1 MLLDGQIAVVTGSAV
16 GIGRG
21 IALALAEEGADV
33 ACIDIDSHN
42 NNETVNM
49 INELGRKG
57 LSIDCDVADKAQVR
71 NAMNQT
77 ISHFGQINILVNNA
91 AIYIDTSLTLGNYMG
106 QAEAYERS
114 IAICA
119 LGSYYCALAASPEIV
134 KAGGGNIINIITEHI
149 KPDHL
154 MTGMGATGYDSAKWV
169 QWRQT
174 ESWAVELKE
183 SGVRVNALCPGATV
197 SPMLEQ
203 HAAIVL
209 DKAMQPADVALAAI
223 NILKHGPDGPT
234 GQSYLIGPSG
244 SQTGA
249 ADAAARAPDS

>member
-1 MLLDGQIAVVTGSAV
+1 MLLEGKIAVVTGSAV

-21 IALALAEEGADV
+21 IAIAFAEEGADV

-42 NNETVNM
+42 NAETVEK
-49 INELGRKG
+49 IEALGRKAI
-57 LSIDCDVADKAQVR
+57 SIDCDVSDKAQVR
-71 NAMNQT
+71 NAINET
-77 ISHFGQINILVNNA
+77 TSSFGRIDILVNNA

-114 IAICA
+114 ITICA
-119 LGSYYCALAASPEIV
+119 LGSYYCALAATPAIT

-149 KPDHL
+149 KPNHL
-154 MTGMGATGYDSAKWV
+154 MTGMGASGYDSAKWV

-174 ESWAVELKE
+174 ESWAVELKD
-183 SGVRVNALCPGATV
+183 SGIRVNALCPGATV

-209 DKAMQPADVALAAI
+209 DKAMQPADVALAAV
-223 NILKHGPDGPT
+223 NILRHGPDGPT

-249 ADAAARAPDS
+249 ADAAALAPDS

>member
-91 AIYIDTSLTLGNYMG
+91 AIYIDSSLTLGNY
-106 QAEAYERS
+106 
-114 IAICA
+114 I
-119 LGSYYCALAASPEIV
+119 
-134 KAGGGNIINIITEHI
+134 
-149 KPDHL
+149 
-154 MTGMGATGYDSAKWV
+154 
-169 QWRQT
+169 
-174 ESWAVELKE
+174 
-183 SGVRVNALCPGATV
+183 
-197 SPMLEQ
+197 
-203 HAAIVL
+203 
-209 DKAMQPADVALAAI
+209 
-223 NILKHGPDGPT
+223 
-234 GQSYLIGPSG
+234 
-244 SQTGA
+244 
-249 ADAAARAPDS
+249 